1 MTSEL
6 NTPVKKVFDNIYG
19 KIKKT
24 EMFSRPCRYLHF
36 NALNYLNKANVAGA
50 RFSVTFP
57 K

>member
-1 MTSEL
+1 MTPEL

-24 EMFSRPCRYLHF
+24 EMFPRPCRYLHF